1 MLLLVLDIESI
12 NEYEYDD
19 ENEEEG
25 QPLLTP
31 DTIDIVLFIELNWAK
46 IYHTTFAIYMWDMTL
61 VFRRK
66 ISRNSKTSG

>member
-1 MLLLVLDIESI
+1 VLLLVLDIESI

-31 DTIDIVLFIELNWAK
+31 E
-46 IYHTTFAIYMWDMTL
+46 H
-61 VFRRK
+61 
-66 ISRNSKTSG
+66 